1 MLNGEPI
8 RLEPKAQGGD
18 YYLMD
23 LLERSGLDF
32 DHLEGPVELLVNGAQ
47 GQFSQVIRPND
58 QVTIRYKDR
67 S

>member
-1 MLNGEPI
+1 MLF
-8 RLEPKAQGGD
+8 RSGD